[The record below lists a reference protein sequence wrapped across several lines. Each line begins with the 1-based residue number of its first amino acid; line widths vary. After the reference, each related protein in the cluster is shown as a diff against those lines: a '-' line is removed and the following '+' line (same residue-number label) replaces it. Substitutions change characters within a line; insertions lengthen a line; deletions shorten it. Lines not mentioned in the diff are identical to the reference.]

1 MILKSMDQR
10 TDMFWKKR
18 HEQLKKKPG
27 KAMNRKRMAIRLA
40 IILVF
45 SAAMLSGC
53 GYTKADADKIVLD
66 SGFEDDEVFNILS
79 DKNVIHCYYSEAQ
92 LYVDNLVNEY
102 RKSLGDEIW
111 YGSYHDDLVEM
122 ARNKAL
128 SRISKV
134 KALNLM
140 AEEEGIVLDAENAS
154 KADDVAAQYFDT
166 LSDDEKESLD
176 ITLDDVQN
184 VYREYALA
192 DYMYDKVTASI
203 QTEISDDEARI
214 VQVESILFSTKNEDG
229 SQMDDNAKAGKLETA
244 QKVLKQVRSG
254 ADFDSLILE
263 YNDDSESSYSLSRSE
278 DGTTDA
284 FTEAAFALD
293 KDEVSDIIETDDGYR
308 IVKCINNFDRSETE
322 ANKVKLLE
330 SRKGTA
336 FGEQFDKFEETLET
350 NMNDKLWSG
359 IGEPDKDITT
369 SELFEL
375 YSESFDTAT
384 SQ

>member
-1 MILKSMDQR
+1 
-10 TDMFWKKR
+10 
-18 HEQLKKKPG
+18 
-27 KAMNRKRMAIRLA
+27 
-40 IILVF
+40 
-45 SAAMLSGC
+45 
-53 GYTKADADKIVLD
+53 
-66 SGFEDDEVFNILS
+66 
-79 DKNVIHCYYSEAQ
+79 
-92 LYVDNLVNEY
+92 
-102 RKSLGDEIW
+102 
-111 YGSYHDDLVEM
+111 M

-154 KADDVAAQYFDT
+154 EADEVATQYFDA
-166 LSDDEKESLD
+166 LSGDAKESLD
-176 ITLDDVQN
+176 LTLEDVQDM
-184 VYREYALA
+184 YREYALA

-214 VQVESILFSTKNEDG
+214 VKVESILFSTRNEDG
-229 SQMDDNAKAGKLETA
+229 SQMDDNAKTGILETA
-244 QKVLKQVRSG
+244 QKVLRQIRNG

-350 NMNDKLWSG
+350 NMNDKLWSSV
-359 IGEPDKDITT
+359 GEPDNDITT
-369 SELFEL
+369 SDFFEL
-375 YSESFDTAT
+375 YSKSFDTVTA
-384 SQ
+384 Q

>member
-10 TDMFWKKR
+10 TDMFC
-18 HEQLKKKPG
+18 KKPYEKMKKYDTG
-27 KAMNRKRMAIRLA
+27 PNRLCMAIRLA
-40 IILVF
+40 ILLTVPVT
-45 SAAMLSGC
+45 MLSGC
-53 GYTKADADKIVLD
+53 GYTKADAGRIVLD
-66 SGFEDDEVFNILS
+66 SGFEDNEVFSILS
-79 DKNVIHCYYSEAQ
+79 EKNVIHCYYFEAQ
-92 LYVDNLVNEY
+92 LYVDNLINEY
-102 RKSLGDEIW
+102 RNSLGDEIW

-154 KADDVAAQYFDT
+154 EADEVATQYFDA
-166 LSDDEKESLD
+166 LSGDAKESLD
-176 ITLDDVQN
+176 LTLEDVQDM
-184 VYREYALA
+184 YREYALA

-214 VQVESILFSTKNEDG
+214 VKVESILFSTRNEDG
-229 SQMDDNAKAGKLETA
+229 SQMDDNAKTGILETA
-244 QKVLKQVRSG
+244 QKVLRQIRNG

-284 FTEAAFALD
+284 FTEVAFALD

-350 NMNDKLWSG
+350 NMNDKLWSSV
-359 IGEPDKDITT
+359 GEPDNDITT
-369 SELFEL
+369 SDFFEL
-375 YSESFDTAT
+375 YSKSFDTVTA
-384 SQ
+384 Q

>member
-1 MILKSMDQR
+1 M
-10 TDMFWKKR
+10 KKYDTG
-18 HEQLKKKPG
+18 L
-27 KAMNRKRMAIRLA
+27 NRLCMAIRLA
-40 IILVF
+40 ILLTVPVT
-45 SAAMLSGC
+45 MLSGC
-53 GYTKADADKIVLD
+53 GYTKADAGRIVLD
-66 SGFEDDEVFNILS
+66 SGFEDNEVFSILS
-79 DKNVIHCYYSEAQ
+79 EKNVIHCYYFEAQ
-92 LYVDNLVNEY
+92 LYVDNLINEY
-102 RKSLGDEIW
+102 RNSLGDEIW

-154 KADDVAAQYFDT
+154 EADEVATQYFDA
-166 LSDDEKESLD
+166 LSGDAKESLD
-176 ITLDDVQN
+176 LTLEDVQDM
-184 VYREYALA
+184 YREYALA

-214 VQVESILFSTKNEDG
+214 VKVESILFSTRNEDG
-229 SQMDDNAKAGKLETA
+229 SQMDDNAKNGILETA
-244 QKVLKQVRSG
+244 QKVLRQIRNG

>member
-10 TDMFWKKR
+10 TDMFWKKPY
-18 HEQLKKKPG
+18 EKMKKYDTG
-27 KAMNRKRMAIRLA
+27 LNRLCMAIRLA
-40 IILVF
+40 ILLTVPVT
-45 SAAMLSGC
+45 MLSGC
-53 GYTKADADKIVLD
+53 GYTKADAGRIVLD
-66 SGFEDDEVFNILS
+66 SGFEDNEVFSILS
-79 DKNVIHCYYSEAQ
+79 EKNVIHCYYFEAQ
-92 LYVDNLVNEY
+92 LYVDNLINEY
-102 RKSLGDEIW
+102 RNSLGDEIW

-154 KADDVAAQYFDT
+154 EADEVATQYFDA
-166 LSDDEKESLD
+166 LSGDAKESLD
-176 ITLDDVQN
+176 LTLEDVQDM
-184 VYREYALA
+184 YREYALA

-214 VQVESILFSTKNEDG
+214 VKVESILFSTRNEDG
-229 SQMDDNAKAGKLETA
+229 SQMDDNAKNGILETA
-244 QKVLKQVRSG
+244 QKVLRQIRNG

-322 ANKVKLLE
+322 SNKVKLLE

-350 NMNDKLWSG
+350 NMNDKLWASV
-359 IGEPDKDITT
+359 GEPDKDITT
-369 SELFEL
+369 SEFFEL
-375 YSESFDTAT
+375 YSKSFDTVTA
-384 SQ
+384 Q